1 MQFSCIFF
9 DIPQK
14 SSTFADKLVRTCK
27 RAMCAM
33 CAQITK
39 STGDMTTSFGYVR
52 VAAAVPH
59 MRVADCQYNA
69 SEIKKQITEAV
80 QEGVQVVC
88 FPELS
93 ITGYTCAD
101 LFFTQQLQ
109 KDALSALEDV
119 CTFTRDLPIIVLVGA
134 PLKVDN
140 NLYNCAFVITDGEVV
155 GVVPK
160 INLPNTGEFYEKRW
174 FSSGRDVLENNV
186 NSIRPRI
193 PTIELWGNDVPFGID
208 LLFTTKDY
216 SFGIELCEDLWSPL
230 PASTQLAIQ
239 GAEIIFNLSSSN
251 CVTGKHAFRQR
262 MITQQSARVHC
273 GYVYTS
279 SGIGESTTD
288 IVFSGSTYIA
298 ENGEMLEIG
307 ERFQMESS
315 MIISEIDVER
325 LRIDRQ
331 RNTNFTH
338 DKHGQFRHVQV
349 APLDEAIGNEAIR
362 REARDNGPLHRHF
375 TQTPFLPK
383 KKESDE
389 YCEDV
394 LNLQVHGLLRRWQ
407 HTHTE
412 SLVIGISGGLDSTLA
427 LIVSVLAADRLGYNR
442 SQVIGVTMPGFGT
455 SDRTYSNAIAM
466 MEELGISIHEIPI
479 RDMATQHLNDIG
491 HDLDNHDITYE
502 NAQARIR
509 TLVLMDLAN
518 KYNGLVVGTGDMS
531 ELALGWATYCGDQMS
546 MYGVNAGVPKTLV
559 RYLVRYAAENI
570 FGERLREILM
580 DVIDT
585 PVSPELLPTDDEG
598 NIAQITEDKVGPYEL
613 HDFFLYYFLRYGF
626 TREKIAFMASMAFDG
641 VYSEEAIEHWLSLFM
656 RRFFTQQ
663 FKRSCLPDGP
673 KVVGVSLSPRGDW
686 RMPSDV
692 AIN

>member
-1 MQFSCIFF
+1 
-9 DIPQK
+9 
-14 SSTFADKLVRTCK
+14 
-27 RAMCAM
+27 
-33 CAQITK
+33 
-39 STGDMTTSFGYVR
+39 MTTSCGYVR

-140 NLYNCAFVITDGEVV
+140 NLYNCAFVMTDGEVI
-155 GVVPK
+155 GIVPK

-349 APLDEAIGNEAIR
+349 APLELGLEDGATRLQDA
-362 REARDNGPLHRHF
+362 ALLDNGRPMGYGEGPLHRHF

-383 KKESDE
+383 KKDSDE

-455 SDRTYSNAIAM
+455 SDRTYSNALAM
-466 MEELGISIHEIPI
+466 MEELGVSIHEIPI
-479 RDMATQHLNDIG
+479 RDMATQHLNDIN
-491 HDLDNHDITYE
+491 HDLNNHDITYE

-641 VYSEEAIEHWLSLFM
+641 VYSEEAIEHWLNVFM
-656 RRFFTQQ
+656 HRFFTQQ

>member
-1 MQFSCIFF
+1 
-9 DIPQK
+9 
-14 SSTFADKLVRTCK
+14 
-27 RAMCAM
+27 
-33 CAQITK
+33 
-39 STGDMTTSFGYVR
+39 MTTSFGYVR
-52 VAAAVPH
+52 VAAAVPQ

-69 SEIKKQITEAV
+69 SEIKKQITEAIH
-80 QEGVQVVC
+80 EGVQVVC

-109 KDALSALEDV
+109 KDALAALEDV
-119 CTFTRDLPIIVLVGA
+119 CAFTRDLPIIVLVGA

-140 NLYNCAFVITDGEVV
+140 NLYNCAFVMTDGDVI
-155 GVVPK
+155 GIVPK

-193 PTIELWGNDVPFGID
+193 PTIELWGNDIPFGID

-216 SFGIELCEDLWSPL
+216 CFGIELCEDLWSPL

-298 ENGEMLEIG
+298 ENGDMLEIG
-307 ERFQMESS
+307 DRFQLESN

-338 DKHGQFRHVQV
+338 DKHGHYRHIQV
-349 APLDEAIGNEAIR
+349 APLERSLADGSAYSLEFRDE
-362 REARDNGPLHRHF
+362 GPLHRHF
-375 TQTPFLPK
+375 TKTPFLPK

-407 HTHTE
+407 HTHAE

-427 LIVSVLAADRLGYNR
+427 LIVSVLAADRLGYSR

-455 SDRTYSNAIAM
+455 SDRTYNNAIQM
-466 MEELGISIHEIPI
+466 MEELGVSMHEIPI
-479 RDMATQHLNDIG
+479 REMATQHLQDIG
-491 HDLDNHDITYE
+491 HDINTHDITYE

-531 ELALGWATYCGDQMS
+531 ELALGWATYCGDHMS
-546 MYGVNAGVPKTLV
+546 MYGVNAGIPKTLV
-559 RYLVRYAAENI
+559 RYIVRYAAENI
-570 FGERLREILM
+570 FAERLREILF
-580 DVIDT
+580 DIIDT
-585 PVSPELLPTDDEG
+585 PVSPELLPTDEEG

-613 HDFFLYYFLRYGF
+613 HDFFMYYFLRYGF

-641 VYSEEAIEHWLSLFM
+641 VYTNEVINYWLGIFM

-686 RMPSDV
+686 RMPSDASV
-692 AIN
+692 KV

>member
-1 MQFSCIFF
+1 MN
-9 DIPQK
+9 
-14 SSTFADKLVRTCK
+14 
-27 RAMCAM
+27 
-33 CAQITK
+33 TK
-39 STGDMTTSFGYVR
+39 FGYVR

-59 MRVADCQYNA
+59 MRVADCKYNA
-69 SEIKKQITEAV
+69 SEIKKQISEAV
-80 QEGVQVVC
+80 EEGVEVVC

-93 ITGYTCAD
+93 VTGYTCAD

-109 KDALSALEDV
+109 RDALSALEEV
-119 CTFTRDLPIIVLVGA
+119 CAYTRDLPIIVLVGA

-140 NLYNCAFVITDGEVV
+140 NLYNCAFVMTDGDVV

-160 INLPNTGEFYEKRW
+160 VNLPNTGEFYEKRW
-174 FSSGRDVLENNV
+174 FSSGRDVLERNV

-193 PTIELWGNDVPFGID
+193 PTIELWGTDVPFGID

-216 SFGIELCEDLWSPL
+216 SFGIEICEDLWSPL

-251 CVTGKHAFRQR
+251 CVTGKHEFRQR

-298 ENGEMLEIG
+298 ENGDMLEIG

-315 MIISEIDVER
+315 MVISEIDVER

-338 DKHGQFRHVQV
+338 DKHGHYRHIQV
-349 APLDEAIGNEAIR
+349 APLEPDNGNR
-362 REARDNGPLHRHF
+362 VSDNGGPLHRHF

-383 KKESDE
+383 RKDSVE

-407 HTHTE
+407 HTHAE

-455 SDRTYSNAIAM
+455 SGRTYNNALAM
-466 MEELGISIHEIPI
+466 MEELGVSIHEVPI
-479 RDMATQHLNDIG
+479 RDMAIQHLNDIG
-491 HDLDNHDITYE
+491 HDLDTHDITYE

-531 ELALGWATYCGDQMS
+531 ELALGWATYCGDHMS

-559 RYLVRYAAENI
+559 RYMVRYAAENI

-585 PVSPELLPTDDEG
+585 PVSPELLPTDEDG

-613 HDFFLYYFLRYGF
+613 HDFFMYYYLRYGF
-626 TREKIAFMASMAFDG
+626 TREKIAYMAGMAFDG
-641 VYSEEAIEHWLSLFM
+641 VYSEAVIEHWLSVFM

-663 FKRSCLPDGP
+663 FKRSCLPDGQ
-673 KVVGVSLSPRGDW
+673 KWWASVCRHAGICACLV
-686 RMPSDV
+686 M
-692 AIN
+692 

>member
-1 MQFSCIFF
+1 MASN
-9 DIPQK
+9 
-14 SSTFADKLVRTCK
+14 
-27 RAMCAM
+27 
-33 CAQITK
+33 
-39 STGDMTTSFGYVR
+39 FGYVR

-59 MRVADCQYNA
+59 MRVADCVYNA
-69 SEIKKQITEAV
+69 GEIKKQISDAV
-80 QEGVQVVC
+80 AEGVEVVC

-109 KDALSALEDV
+109 RDALLALEDV
-119 CTFTRDLPIIVLVGA
+119 CAFTRNLPIIVLVGA

-140 NLYNCAFVITDGEVV
+140 NLYNCAFVMTDGEVV

-160 INLPNTGEFYEKRW
+160 VNLPNTGEFYEKRW
-174 FSSGRDVLENNV
+174 FSSGRDVLEKNV
-186 NSIRPRI
+186 NSIHPRI
-193 PTIELWGNDVPFGID
+193 PLIELWGNDVPFGID

-216 SFGIELCEDLWSPL
+216 SFGIEICEDLWSPL
-230 PASTQLAIQ
+230 PVSTQLAIQ
-239 GAEIIFNLSSSN
+239 GAEIIFNPSSSN

-298 ENGEMLEIG
+298 ENGEMLEMG
-307 ERFQMESS
+307 DRFQMESS

-338 DKHGQFRHVQV
+338 DKHGHYRHIQV
-349 APLDEAIGNEAIR
+349 APLEQALSPDSLI
-362 REARDNGPLHRHF
+362 DSSPKSTGPLHRHF
-375 TQTPFLPK
+375 TKTPFLPK
-383 KKESDE
+383 RRESDA

-394 LNLQVHGLLRRWQ
+394 FNLQTHGLLRRWQ
-407 HTHTE
+407 HTHAE

-427 LIVSVLAADRLGYNR
+427 LLVCVMAADRLGYNR

-455 SDRTYSNAIAM
+455 SDRTYNNAIAL
-466 MEELGISIHEIPI
+466 MEQLGVSIHEIPI
-479 RDMATQHLNDIG
+479 RNMATQHLNDID
-491 HDLDNHDITYE
+491 HDINNHDITYE

-546 MYGVNAGVPKTLV
+546 MYGVNAGIPKTLV
-559 RYLVRYAAENI
+559 RYLVQYAAENI
-570 FGERLREILM
+570 FGEETRKTLLDI
-580 DVIDT
+580 VNT
-585 PVSPELLPTDDEG
+585 PVSPELLPTDEDG

-613 HDFFLYYFLRYGF
+613 HDFFMYYFLRYGF
-626 TREKIAFMASMAFDG
+626 TREKIAFMAGIAFDG
-641 VYSEEAIEHWLSLFM
+641 VYEQAVIDHWLGIFF

-663 FKRSCLPDGP
+663 FKRSCMPDGP

-692 AIN
+692 AMTK

>member
-1 MQFSCIFF
+1 MAS
-9 DIPQK
+9 K
-14 SSTFADKLVRTCK
+14 
-27 RAMCAM
+27 
-33 CAQITK
+33 
-39 STGDMTTSFGYVR
+39 FGYVR

-59 MRVADCQYNA
+59 MRVADCVYNA

-80 QEGVQVVC
+80 AEGIEVVC

-109 KDALSALEDV
+109 RDALAALEDV
-119 CTFTRDLPIIVLVGA
+119 CAYTRNLPIIVLVGA

-140 NLYNCAFVITDGEVV
+140 NLYNCAFVMTDGEVV

-160 INLPNTGEFYEKRW
+160 VNLPNTGEFYEKRW
-174 FSSGRDVLENNV
+174 FSSGRDVLEQNV
-186 NSIRPRI
+186 NSVRPRI
-193 PTIELWGNDVPFGID
+193 PLIELWGTDVPFGID

-216 SFGIELCEDLWSPL
+216 SFGIEICEDLWSPL
-230 PASTQLAIQ
+230 PVSTQLAIQ

-307 ERFQMESS
+307 ERFQMDSS
-315 MIISEIDVER
+315 MVISEIDVER

-338 DKHGQFRHVQV
+338 DKHGHYRHIHV
-349 APLDEAIGNEAIR
+349 APLERSLEDDSTYRLEF
-362 REARDNGPLHRHF
+362 RDGGPMHRHF

-383 KKESDE
+383 KRESDA

-407 HTHTE
+407 HTKAE

-427 LIVSVLAADRLGYNR
+427 LIVSVLVADRLGYSR

-455 SDRTYSNAIAM
+455 SGRTYNNALAM
-466 MEELGISIHEIPI
+466 MEELGVSIHEVPI
-479 RDMATQHLNDIG
+479 REMATQHLNDIG
-491 HDLDNHDITYE
+491 HDLETHDITYE

-531 ELALGWATYCGDQMS
+531 ELALGWATYCGDHMS

-559 RYLVRYAAENI
+559 KYMVRYAAENI
-570 FGERLREILM
+570 FGERLREILL

-585 PVSPELLPTDDEG
+585 PVSPELLPTDEEG

-613 HDFFLYYFLRYGF
+613 HDFFMYYYLRYGF
-626 TREKIAFMASMAFDG
+626 TREKIAYMAGMAFDG
-641 VYSEEAIEHWLSLFM
+641 VYSDEVIEHWLNVFM

-673 KVVGVSLSPRGDW
+673 KVVGVSLSPRGDL

>member
-1 MQFSCIFF
+1 MASN
-9 DIPQK
+9 
-14 SSTFADKLVRTCK
+14 
-27 RAMCAM
+27 
-33 CAQITK
+33 
-39 STGDMTTSFGYVR
+39 FGYVR

-59 MRVADCQYNA
+59 MRVADCVYNA
-69 SEIKKQITEAV
+69 GEIKKQISDAV
-80 QEGVQVVC
+80 AEGVEVVC

-109 KDALSALEDV
+109 RDALLALEDV
-119 CTFTRDLPIIVLVGA
+119 CAFTRNLPIIVLVGA

-140 NLYNCAFVITDGEVV
+140 NLYNCAFVMTDGEVV

-160 INLPNTGEFYEKRW
+160 VNLPNTGEFYEKRW
-174 FSSGRDVLENNV
+174 FSSGRDVLEQNV

-193 PTIELWGNDVPFGID
+193 PLIELWGTDVPFGID

-216 SFGIELCEDLWSPL
+216 SFGIEICEDLWSPL
-230 PASTQLAIQ
+230 PVSTQLAIQ

-298 ENGEMLEIG
+298 ENGEMLEMG
-307 ERFQMESS
+307 DRFQMESS

-338 DKHGQFRHVQV
+338 DKHGHYRHIQV
-349 APLDEAIGNEAIR
+349 APLEQALSPDSLI
-362 REARDNGPLHRHF
+362 DSSPKSTGPLHRHF
-375 TQTPFLPK
+375 TKTPFLPK
-383 KKESDE
+383 RRESDA

-394 LNLQVHGLLRRWQ
+394 FNLQTHGLLRRWQ
-407 HTHTE
+407 HTHAE

-427 LIVSVLAADRLGYNR
+427 LLVCVMAADRLGYNR

-455 SDRTYSNAIAM
+455 SDRTYNNAIEL
-466 MEELGISIHEIPI
+466 MEQLGVSIHEIPI
-479 RDMATQHLNDIG
+479 RDMATQHLNDID
-491 HDLDNHDITYE
+491 HDINNHDITYE

-546 MYGVNAGVPKTLV
+546 MYGVNAGIPKTLV
-559 RYLVRYAAENI
+559 RYLVQYAAENI
-570 FGERLREILM
+570 FGEETRKTLLDI
-580 DVIDT
+580 VDT
-585 PVSPELLPTDDEG
+585 PVSPELLPTDEDG

-613 HDFFLYYFLRYGF
+613 HDFFMYYFLRYGF
-626 TREKIAFMASMAFDG
+626 TREKIAFMAGIAFDG
-641 VYSEEAIEHWLSLFM
+641 VYEQAVIDHWLGIFF

-663 FKRSCLPDGP
+663 FKRSCMPDGP

>member
-1 MQFSCIFF
+1 MRFF
-9 DIPQK
+9 LYLCTLKWNIRQQ
-14 SSTFADKLVRTCK
+14 A
-27 RAMCAM
+27 
-33 CAQITK
+33 I
-39 STGDMTTSFGYVR
+39 MTTNFGYVR

-140 NLYNCAFVITDGEVV
+140 NLYNCAFVMTDGEVV

-349 APLDEAIGNEAIR
+349 APLERSLEDGSAYSLEFRGE
-362 REARDNGPLHRHF
+362 GPMHRHF

-383 KKESDE
+383 KKDSDE

-407 HTHTE
+407 HTHAE

-466 MEELGISIHEIPI
+466 MEELGVSIHEIPI

-491 HDLDNHDITYE
+491 HDLNNHDITYE

-570 FGERLREILM
+570 FGERLREILI

-641 VYSEEAIEHWLSLFM
+641 VYSEEVIEHWLSVFM
-656 RRFFTQQ
+656 HRFFTQQ

-673 KVVGVSLSPRGDW
+673 KVVGVSLSPRGDL

>member
-1 MQFSCIFF
+1 M
-9 DIPQK
+9 K
-14 SSTFADKLVRTCK
+14 TN
-27 RAMCAM
+27 
-33 CAQITK
+33 
-39 STGDMTTSFGYVR
+39 FGFVR
-52 VAAAVPH
+52 VAAAVPQ
-59 MRVADCQYNA
+59 MRVADCEYNA
-69 SEIKKQITEAV
+69 NEIKKQIAEAIE
-80 QEGVQVVC
+80 EGVQVIC

-109 KDALSALEDV
+109 QSTITALQQV
-119 CTFTRDLPIIVLVGA
+119 CAYTRDLPIIVLVGA

-140 NLYNCAFVITDGEVV
+140 NLYNCAFVITDGEVI

-174 FSSGRDVLENNV
+174 FSSGRDVLEHNV

-251 CVTGKHAFRQR
+251 SVTGKHTFRQR
-262 MITQQSARVHC
+262 MIVQQSARVHC

-298 ENGEMLEIG
+298 ENGDMLDMG
-307 ERFQMESS
+307 DRFQMESN

-338 DKHGQFRHVQV
+338 DKHGHYRHINV
-349 APLDEAIGNEAIR
+349 APIESSNYPTE
-362 REARDNGPLHRHF
+362 PLHRHF
-375 TQTPFLPK
+375 PTTPFLPK
-383 KKESDE
+383 RSNSLE

-407 HTHTE
+407 HTHAQ

-427 LIVSVLAADRLGYNR
+427 LLVCALTADRLGYSR

-455 SDRTYSNAIAM
+455 SDRTYHNAIAL
-466 MEELGISIHEIPI
+466 MEQLGVSIHEIPI
-479 RDMATQHLNDIG
+479 QEMATLHLQDIG
-491 HDLDNHDITYE
+491 HDINLHDITYE

-509 TLVLMDLAN
+509 TLVLMNMAN
-518 KYNGLVVGTGDMS
+518 KYNGIVVGTGDMS

-546 MYGVNAGVPKTLV
+546 MYGVNAGIPKTLV
-559 RYLVRYAAENI
+559 RYMVQYAAENL
-570 FGERLREILM
+570 FSEPTRHILL
-580 DVIDT
+580 DIVDT
-585 PVSPELLPTDDEG
+585 PVSPELLPTDEDG

-613 HDFFLYYFLRYGF
+613 HDFFIYYFLRYGF
-626 TREKIAFMASMAFDG
+626 TREKIAYMAALAFEGQYTQDT
-641 VYSEEAIEHWLSLFM
+641 IHHWLGVFM
-656 RRFFTQQ
+656 HRFFTQQ

-673 KVVGVSLSPRGDW
+673 KIVPVSLSPRGDW

-692 AIN
+692 NNIM

>member
-1 MQFSCIFF
+1 
-9 DIPQK
+9 
-14 SSTFADKLVRTCK
+14 
-27 RAMCAM
+27 
-33 CAQITK
+33 
-39 STGDMTTSFGYVR
+39 MTTSFGYVR

-140 NLYNCAFVITDGEVV
+140 NLYNCAFVMTDGEVV

-349 APLDEAIGNEAIR
+349 APLELGLEDGATRLQDA
-362 REARDNGPLHRHF
+362 ALLDNGRPMGYGEGPLHRHF

-383 KKESDE
+383 KKDSDE

-407 HTHTE
+407 HTHAE

-466 MEELGISIHEIPI
+466 MEELGVSIHEIPI

-491 HDLDNHDITYE
+491 HDLNNHDITYE

-641 VYSEEAIEHWLSLFM
+641 VYSEEVIEHWLSVFM

-686 RMPSDV
+686 RMPSD
-692 AIN
+692 ATLS

>member
-1 MQFSCIFF
+1 
-9 DIPQK
+9 
-14 SSTFADKLVRTCK
+14 
-27 RAMCAM
+27 
-33 CAQITK
+33 
-39 STGDMTTSFGYVR
+39 MTTNFGYVR

-69 SEIKKQITEAV
+69 AEIKKQITEAA
-80 QEGVQVVC
+80 QEGVEVVC

-109 KDALSALEDV
+109 KDALSALEEV
-119 CTFTRDLPIIVLVGA
+119 CAFTRNLPIIVLVGA

-140 NLYNCAFVITDGEVV
+140 NLYNCAFVMTDGDVV

-160 INLPNTGEFYEKRW
+160 VNLPNTGEFYEKRW
-174 FSSGRDVLENNV
+174 FSSGRDVLEHNI

-208 LLFTTKDY
+208 LLFTTRNY
-216 SFGIELCEDLWSPL
+216 SFGIEICEDLWSPL

-251 CVTGKHAFRQR
+251 CVTGKHTFRQR

-307 ERFQMESS
+307 ERFQMNSS

-338 DKHGQFRHVQV
+338 DKHGHYRHIHV
-349 APLDEAIGNEAIR
+349 APLERSIEDGSAYSL
-362 REARDNGPLHRHF
+362 EARGEGPMHRHF
-375 TQTPFLPK
+375 TKTPFLPK
-383 KKESDE
+383 KKESDD

-407 HTHTE
+407 HTHAE

-455 SDRTYSNAIAM
+455 SDRTYQNALAM
-466 MEELGISIHEIPI
+466 MEELGVSIHEVPI
-479 RDMATQHLNDIG
+479 RDMATQHLHDIG
-491 HDLDNHDITYE
+491 HDLHNHDVTYE

-509 TLVLMDLAN
+509 TLVLMNLAN

-531 ELALGWATYCGDQMS
+531 ELALGWATYCGDHMS

-559 RYLVRYAAENI
+559 RYMVRYAAENI

-580 DVIDT
+580 DVIAT
-585 PVSPELLPTDDEG
+585 PVSPELLPTDEDG

-613 HDFFLYYFLRYGF
+613 HDFFMYYYLRYGF
-626 TREKIAFMASMAFDG
+626 TREKIAYMATLAFDG
-641 VYSEEAIEHWLSLFM
+641 VYTEEVIQHWLSVFM

-673 KVVGVSLSPRGDW
+673 KVVGVSLSPRGDL

>member
-1 MQFSCIFF
+1 M
-9 DIPQK
+9 
-14 SSTFADKLVRTCK
+14 
-27 RAMCAM
+27 
-33 CAQITK
+33 
-39 STGDMTTSFGYVR
+39 TSFGYVR

-140 NLYNCAFVITDGEVV
+140 NLYNCAFVMTDGEVV

-349 APLDEAIGNEAIR
+349 APLELGLEDGATRLQDA
-362 REARDNGPLHRHF
+362 ALLDNGRPMGYGEGPLHRHF

-383 KKESDE
+383 KKDSDE

-407 HTHTE
+407 HTHAE

-491 HDLDNHDITYE
+491 HDLNNHDITYE

-570 FGERLREILM
+570 FGERLRDILM

-641 VYSEEAIEHWLSLFM
+641 VYSEEVIEHWLSVFM

-692 AIN
+692 AVN

>member
-1 MQFSCIFF
+1 MN
-9 DIPQK
+9 
-14 SSTFADKLVRTCK
+14 TN
-27 RAMCAM
+27 
-33 CAQITK
+33 
-39 STGDMTTSFGYVR
+39 FGYVR

-59 MRVADCQYNA
+59 MKVADCAYNA
-69 SEIKKQITEAV
+69 SEIKKQISEAV
-80 QEGVQVVC
+80 QEGVQVIC

-109 KDALSALEDV
+109 QNALRALEQV
-119 CTFTRDLPIIVLVGA
+119 CAYTRDLPIIVLVGA

-140 NLYNCAFVITDGEVV
+140 NLYNCAFVMTDGEVM

-160 INLPNTGEFYEKRW
+160 VNLPNTGEFYEKRW
-174 FSSGRDVLENNV
+174 FSSGRDVLEHNI

-208 LLFTTKDY
+208 LLFATKDY
-216 SFGIELCEDLWSPL
+216 SFGIEICEDLWSPL

-251 CVTGKHAFRQR
+251 CVTGKHTFRQR
-262 MITQQSARVHC
+262 MIMQQSARVHC

-298 ENGEMLEIG
+298 ENGDMLDMG
-307 ERFQMESS
+307 DRFQMESS

-338 DKHGQFRHVQV
+338 DKHGHYRHIQV
-349 APLDEAIGNEAIR
+349 APLEPSLGDEAIGDEAIGT
-362 REARDNGPLHRHF
+362 EPTHRHF
-375 TQTPFLPK
+375 PKTPFLPK
-383 KKESDE
+383 RNNSIE

-394 LNLQVHGLLRRWQ
+394 LNLQLHGLLRRWQ
-407 HTHTE
+407 HTHAE

-427 LIVSVLAADRLGYNR
+427 LLVCVLTADRLGYSR
-442 SQVIGVTMPGFGT
+442 SQIIGVTMPGFGT
-455 SDRTYSNAIAM
+455 SDRTYNNAIAL
-466 MEELGISIHEIPI
+466 MEQLGISIHEIPI
-479 RDMATQHLNDIG
+479 RDMALQHLQDID
-491 HDLDNHDITYE
+491 HDIHIHDITYE

-509 TLVLMDLAN
+509 TLVLMDMAN

-546 MYGVNAGVPKTLV
+546 MYGLNAGIPKTLV
-559 RYLVRYAAENI
+559 RYMVQYAAENI
-570 FGERLREILM
+570 FSEHTREILL
-580 DVIDT
+580 DIIDT
-585 PVSPELLPTDDEG
+585 PVSPELLPTDEDG
-598 NIAQITEDKVGPYEL
+598 NIAQKTEDKVGPYEL
-613 HDFFLYYFLRYGF
+613 HDFYMYYFLRYGF
-626 TREKIAFMASMAFDG
+626 TREKIAYMAGIAFDG
-641 VYSEEAIEHWLSLFM
+641 QYTQEEVNHWLDIFM
-656 RRFFTQQ
+656 HRFFTQQ
-663 FKRSCLPDGP
+663 FKRNCLPDGP

-686 RMPSDV
+686 RMPSD
-692 AIN
+692 ASIS

>member
-1 MQFSCIFF
+1 M
-9 DIPQK
+9 
-14 SSTFADKLVRTCK
+14 STK
-27 RAMCAM
+27 
-33 CAQITK
+33 
-39 STGDMTTSFGYVR
+39 FGYVR

-59 MRVADCQYNA
+59 MRVADCKYNA
-69 SEIKKQITEAV
+69 SEIKKQISEAV
-80 QEGVQVVC
+80 EEGVEVVC

-93 ITGYTCAD
+93 VTGYTCAD

-109 KDALSALEDV
+109 RDALSALEEV
-119 CTFTRDLPIIVLVGA
+119 CAYTRDLPIIVLVGA

-140 NLYNCAFVITDGEVV
+140 NLYNCAFVMTDGDVV

-160 INLPNTGEFYEKRW
+160 VNLPNTGEFYEKRW
-174 FSSGRDVLENNV
+174 FSSGRDVLERNV

-193 PTIELWGNDVPFGID
+193 PTIELWGTDVPFGID

-216 SFGIELCEDLWSPL
+216 SFGIEICEDLWSPL

-251 CVTGKHAFRQR
+251 CVTGKHEFRQR

-298 ENGEMLEIG
+298 ENGDMLEIG

-315 MIISEIDVER
+315 MVISEIDVER

-338 DKHGQFRHVQV
+338 DKHGHYRHIQV
-349 APLDEAIGNEAIR
+349 APLEPDNGNR
-362 REARDNGPLHRHF
+362 VSDNGGPLHRHF
-375 TQTPFLPK
+375 TKTPFLPK
-383 KKESDE
+383 RKDSVE

-407 HTHTE
+407 HTHAE

-455 SDRTYSNAIAM
+455 SGRTYNNALAM
-466 MEELGISIHEIPI
+466 MEELGVSIHEVPI
-479 RDMATQHLNDIG
+479 RDMAIQHLNDIG
-491 HDLDNHDITYE
+491 HDLDTHDITYE

-531 ELALGWATYCGDQMS
+531 ELALGWATYCGDHMS

-559 RYLVRYAAENI
+559 RYMVRYAAENI

-585 PVSPELLPTDDEG
+585 PVSPELLPTDEDG

-613 HDFFLYYFLRYGF
+613 HDFFMYYYLRYGF
-626 TREKIAFMASMAFDG
+626 TREKIAYMAGMAFDG
-641 VYSEEAIEHWLSLFM
+641 VYSEAVIEHWLSVFM

-673 KVVGVSLSPRGDW
+673 KVVGVSLSPRGDL

-692 AIN
+692 NCLF

>member
-1 MQFSCIFF
+1 
-9 DIPQK
+9 
-14 SSTFADKLVRTCK
+14 
-27 RAMCAM
+27 
-33 CAQITK
+33 
-39 STGDMTTSFGYVR
+39 MTTNLGYVR
-52 VAAAVPH
+52 VAAAVPQ
-59 MRVADCQYNA
+59 MRVADCKYNTN
-69 SEIKKQITEAV
+69 EIKQQIKEAL
-80 QEGVQVVC
+80 QEGVEVVC

-93 ITGYTCAD
+93 LTGYTCAD

-109 KDALSALEDV
+109 QDALIGLKDICAY
-119 CTFTRDLPIIVLVGA
+119 TRNLPIIVLVGS

-155 GVVPK
+155 GIVPK

-174 FSSGRDVLENNV
+174 FSSGRDVLEHNV

-208 LLFTTKDY
+208 LLFATKDY
-216 SFGIELCEDLWSPL
+216 SFGIEICEDLWSPL

-251 CVTGKHAFRQR
+251 CVTGKHEFRQR

-298 ENGEMLEIG
+298 ENGDMLEIG
-307 ERFQMESS
+307 DRFQMESS
-315 MIISEIDVER
+315 MIITEIDVER

-338 DKHGQFRHVQV
+338 DKHGHYRHIQV
-349 APLDEAIGNEAIR
+349 APLEQAISSSPDTLIASSPN
-362 REARDNGPLHRHF
+362 NGPLHRHF
-375 TQTPFLPK
+375 PKTPFLPK
-383 KKESDE
+383 HTNSVE

-407 HTHTE
+407 HTHAE

-427 LIVSVLAADRLGYNR
+427 LLVCALTADRLGYSR

-455 SDRTYSNAIAM
+455 SDRTYHNAIELM
-466 MEELGISIHEIPI
+466 GQLGISIHEIPI
-479 RDMATQHLNDIG
+479 RDMATQHLHDIN
-491 HDLDNHDITYE
+491 HDINQHDITYE

-509 TLVLMDLAN
+509 TLILMDMAN
-518 KYNGLVVGTGDMS
+518 KYNGIVVGTGDMS

-559 RYLVRYAAENI
+559 RYLVKYAAENI
-570 FGERLREILM
+570 FGDRTREILL
-580 DVIDT
+580 DVVDT
-585 PVSPELLPTDDEG
+585 PVSPELLPTDENG
-598 NIAQITEDKVGPYEL
+598 NIAQKTEDKVGPYEL

-626 TREKIAFMASMAFDG
+626 TREKIAYMASIAFEG
-641 VYSEEAIEHWLSLFM
+641 VYSEKVIAHWLDVFM

-663 FKRSCLPDGP
+663 FKRSCMPDGP

>member
-1 MQFSCIFF
+1 
-9 DIPQK
+9 
-14 SSTFADKLVRTCK
+14 
-27 RAMCAM
+27 
-33 CAQITK
+33 
-39 STGDMTTSFGYVR
+39 MTTNFGYVR

-69 SEIKKQITEAV
+69 AEIKKQITEAV
-80 QEGVQVVC
+80 QEGVEVVC

-109 KDALSALEDV
+109 KDALSALEEV
-119 CTFTRDLPIIVLVGA
+119 CAFTRNLPIIVLIGA

-140 NLYNCAFVITDGEVV
+140 NLYNCAFVMTDGDVV

-160 INLPNTGEFYEKRW
+160 VNLPNTGEFYEKRW
-174 FSSGRDVLENNV
+174 FSSGRDVLEHNI

-208 LLFTTKDY
+208 LLFTTRNY
-216 SFGIELCEDLWSPL
+216 SFGIEICEDLWSPL

-251 CVTGKHAFRQR
+251 CVTGKHTFRQR

-307 ERFQMESS
+307 ERFQMNSS

-338 DKHGQFRHVQV
+338 DKHGHYRHIHV
-349 APLDEAIGNEAIR
+349 APLERSIEDGSAYSL
-362 REARDNGPLHRHF
+362 EARGEGPMHRHF
-375 TQTPFLPK
+375 TKTPFLPK
-383 KKESDE
+383 KKESDD

-407 HTHTE
+407 HTHAE

-455 SDRTYSNAIAM
+455 SDRTYQNALAM
-466 MEELGISIHEIPI
+466 MEELGVSIHEVPI
-479 RDMATQHLNDIG
+479 RDMATQHLHDIG
-491 HDLDNHDITYE
+491 HDLQNHDITYE

-509 TLVLMDLAN
+509 TLVLMNLAN

-531 ELALGWATYCGDQMS
+531 ELALGWATYCGDHMS

-559 RYLVRYAAENI
+559 RYMVRYAAENI

-580 DVIDT
+580 DVIAT
-585 PVSPELLPTDDEG
+585 PVSPELLPTDEEG

-613 HDFFLYYFLRYGF
+613 HDFFMYYYLRYGF
-626 TREKIAFMASMAFDG
+626 TREKIAYMATLAFDG
-641 VYSEEAIEHWLSLFM
+641 VYTEEVIQHWLSVFM

-673 KVVGVSLSPRGDW
+673 KVVGVSLSPRGDL

>member
-1 MQFSCIFF
+1 M
-9 DIPQK
+9 
-14 SSTFADKLVRTCK
+14 STK
-27 RAMCAM
+27 
-33 CAQITK
+33 
-39 STGDMTTSFGYVR
+39 FGYVR

-59 MRVADCQYNA
+59 MRVADCKYNA
-69 SEIKKQITEAV
+69 SEIKKQISEAV
-80 QEGVQVVC
+80 EEGVEVVC

-93 ITGYTCAD
+93 VTGYTCAD

-109 KDALSALEDV
+109 RDALSALEEV
-119 CTFTRDLPIIVLVGA
+119 CAYTRDLPIIVLVGA

-140 NLYNCAFVITDGEVV
+140 NLYNCAFVMTDGDVV

-160 INLPNTGEFYEKRW
+160 VNLPNTGEFYEKRW
-174 FSSGRDVLENNV
+174 FSSGRDVLERNV

-193 PTIELWGNDVPFGID
+193 PTIELWGTDVPFGID

-216 SFGIELCEDLWSPL
+216 SFGIEICEDLWSPL

-251 CVTGKHAFRQR
+251 CVTGKHEFRQR

-298 ENGEMLEIG
+298 ENGDMLEIG

-315 MIISEIDVER
+315 MVISEIDVER

-338 DKHGQFRHVQV
+338 DKHGHYRHIQV
-349 APLDEAIGNEAIR
+349 APLEPDNGNR
-362 REARDNGPLHRHF
+362 VSDNGGPLHRHF

-383 KKESDE
+383 RKDSVE

-407 HTHTE
+407 HTHAE

-455 SDRTYSNAIAM
+455 SGRTYNNALAM
-466 MEELGISIHEIPI
+466 MEELGVSIHEVPI
-479 RDMATQHLNDIG
+479 RDMAIQHLNDIG
-491 HDLDNHDITYE
+491 HNLDTHDITYE

-531 ELALGWATYCGDQMS
+531 ELALGWATYCGDHMS

-559 RYLVRYAAENI
+559 RYMVRYAAENI
-570 FGERLREILM
+570 FGEQLREILM

-585 PVSPELLPTDDEG
+585 PVSPELLPTDEDG

-613 HDFFLYYFLRYGF
+613 HDFFMYYYLRYGF
-626 TREKIAFMASMAFDG
+626 TREKIAYMAGMAFDG
-641 VYSEEAIEHWLSLFM
+641 VYSEAVIEHWLSVFM

-673 KVVGVSLSPRGDW
+673 KVVGVSLSPRGDL

-692 AIN
+692 NCLF

>member
-1 MQFSCIFF
+1 
-9 DIPQK
+9 
-14 SSTFADKLVRTCK
+14 
-27 RAMCAM
+27 
-33 CAQITK
+33 
-39 STGDMTTSFGYVR
+39 MTTSFGYVR

-140 NLYNCAFVITDGEVV
+140 NLYNCAFVMTDGEVI
-155 GVVPK
+155 GIVPK

-349 APLDEAIGNEAIR
+349 APLELGLEDGATRLQDA
-362 REARDNGPLHRHF
+362 ALLDNGRPMGYGEGPLHRHF

-383 KKESDE
+383 KKDSDE

-455 SDRTYSNAIAM
+455 SDRTYSNALAM

-479 RDMATQHLNDIG
+479 RDMATQHLNDIN
-491 HDLDNHDITYE
+491 HDLNNHDITYE

-641 VYSEEAIEHWLSLFM
+641 VYSEEVIEHWLSVFM

>member
-1 MQFSCIFF
+1 MAS
-9 DIPQK
+9 K
-14 SSTFADKLVRTCK
+14 
-27 RAMCAM
+27 
-33 CAQITK
+33 
-39 STGDMTTSFGYVR
+39 FGYVR

-59 MRVADCQYNA
+59 MRVADCVYNA

-80 QEGVQVVC
+80 AEGIEVVC

-109 KDALSALEDV
+109 RDALAALEDV
-119 CTFTRDLPIIVLVGA
+119 CAYTRNLPIIVLVGA

-140 NLYNCAFVITDGEVV
+140 NLYNCAFVMTDGEVV

-160 INLPNTGEFYEKRW
+160 VNLPNTGEFYEKRW
-174 FSSGRDVLENNV
+174 FSSGRDVLEQNV

-193 PTIELWGNDVPFGID
+193 PLIELWGTDVPFGID

-216 SFGIELCEDLWSPL
+216 SFGIEICEDLWSPL
-230 PASTQLAIQ
+230 PVSTQLAIQ

-307 ERFQMESS
+307 ERFQMDSS
-315 MIISEIDVER
+315 MVISEIDVER

-338 DKHGQFRHVQV
+338 DKHGHSRHIHV
-349 APLDEAIGNEAIR
+349 APLERSLEDGSAYRLEF
-362 REARDNGPLHRHF
+362 RDGGPMHRHF
-375 TQTPFLPK
+375 TKTPFLPK
-383 KKESDE
+383 KKESDA

-407 HTHTE
+407 HTKAE
-412 SLVIGISGGLDSTLA
+412 SLVIGISVGLDSTLA
-427 LIVSVLAADRLGYNR
+427 LIVSVLAADRLGYSR

-455 SDRTYSNAIAM
+455 SGRTYNNALAM
-466 MEELGISIHEIPI
+466 MEELGVSIHEVPI
-479 RDMATQHLNDIG
+479 REMATQHLNDIG
-491 HDLDNHDITYE
+491 HHLETHDITYE

-531 ELALGWATYCGDQMS
+531 ELALGWATYCGDHMS

-559 RYLVRYAAENI
+559 RYMVRYAAENI
-570 FGERLREILM
+570 FGERLREILL

-585 PVSPELLPTDDEG
+585 PVSPELLPTDEEG

-613 HDFFLYYFLRYGF
+613 HDFFMYYYLRYGF
-626 TREKIAFMASMAFDG
+626 TREKIAYMAGMAFDG
-641 VYSEEAIEHWLSLFM
+641 VYSDEVIEHWLNVFM

-673 KVVGVSLSPRGDW
+673 KVVGVSLSPRGDL

-692 AIN
+692 AFH

>member
-1 MQFSCIFF
+1 
-9 DIPQK
+9 
-14 SSTFADKLVRTCK
+14 
-27 RAMCAM
+27 
-33 CAQITK
+33 
-39 STGDMTTSFGYVR
+39 MTTNFGYVR

-140 NLYNCAFVITDGEVV
+140 NLYNCAFVMTDGEVI
-155 GVVPK
+155 GIVPK

-338 DKHGQFRHVQV
+338 DKHGQYRHIQV
-349 APLDEAIGNEAIR
+349 APLEPSLEDGAMHLQDA
-362 REARDNGPLHRHF
+362 ALLDNGRPMGYGEGPLHRHF

-383 KKESDE
+383 KKDSDE

-455 SDRTYSNAIAM
+455 SDRTYSNALAM
-466 MEELGISIHEIPI
+466 MEELGVSIHEIPI

-491 HDLDNHDITYE
+491 HDLNNHDITYE

-641 VYSEEAIEHWLSLFM
+641 VYSEEAIEHWLNVFM
-656 RRFFTQQ
+656 HRFFTQQ

>member
-1 MQFSCIFF
+1 MAS
-9 DIPQK
+9 K
-14 SSTFADKLVRTCK
+14 
-27 RAMCAM
+27 
-33 CAQITK
+33 
-39 STGDMTTSFGYVR
+39 FGYVR

-59 MRVADCQYNA
+59 MRVADCVYNA

-80 QEGVQVVC
+80 AEGIEVVC

-109 KDALSALEDV
+109 RDALSALEDV
-119 CTFTRDLPIIVLVGA
+119 CAYTRNLPIIVLVGA

-140 NLYNCAFVITDGEVV
+140 NLYNCAFVMTDGEVV

-160 INLPNTGEFYEKRW
+160 VNLPNTGEFYEKRW
-174 FSSGRDVLENNV
+174 FSSGRDVLEQNV

-193 PTIELWGNDVPFGID
+193 PLIELWGTDVPFGID

-216 SFGIELCEDLWSPL
+216 SFGIEICEDLWSPL
-230 PASTQLAIQ
+230 PVSTQLAIQ

-307 ERFQMESS
+307 ERFQMDSS
-315 MIISEIDVER
+315 MVISEIDVER

-338 DKHGQFRHVQV
+338 DKHGHYRHIHV
-349 APLDEAIGNEAIR
+349 APLERSLEDDSTYRLEF
-362 REARDNGPLHRHF
+362 RDGGPMHRHF

-383 KKESDE
+383 KRESDA

-407 HTHTE
+407 HTKAE

-427 LIVSVLAADRLGYNR
+427 LIVSVLAADRLGYSR

-455 SDRTYSNAIAM
+455 SDRTYSNALAM
-466 MEELGISIHEIPI
+466 MEELGISIHEVPI
-479 RDMATQHLNDIG
+479 REMATQHLNDIG
-491 HDLDNHDITYE
+491 HDLETHDITYE

-531 ELALGWATYCGDQMS
+531 ELALGWATYCGDHMS

-559 RYLVRYAAENI
+559 RYMVRYAAENI

-585 PVSPELLPTDDEG
+585 PVSPELLPTDEEG

-613 HDFFLYYFLRYGF
+613 HDFFMYYYLRYGF
-626 TREKIAFMASMAFDG
+626 TREKIAYMAGMAFDG
-641 VYSEEAIEHWLSLFM
+641 VYSDEVIEHWLNVFM

-673 KVVGVSLSPRGDW
+673 KVVGVSLSPRGDL

>member
-1 MQFSCIFF
+1 
-9 DIPQK
+9 
-14 SSTFADKLVRTCK
+14 
-27 RAMCAM
+27 
-33 CAQITK
+33 
-39 STGDMTTSFGYVR
+39 MTTSFGYVR

-140 NLYNCAFVITDGEVV
+140 NLYNCAFVMTDGEVI
-155 GVVPK
+155 GIVPK

-298 ENGEMLEIG
+298 ENGDMLEIG

-338 DKHGQFRHVQV
+338 DKHGQYRHIQV
-349 APLDEAIGNEAIR
+349 APLEPSLEDGATRLQDAALLDSGCPMGYGE
-362 REARDNGPLHRHF
+362 GPLHRHF

-455 SDRTYSNAIAM
+455 SDRTYSNALAM

-491 HDLDNHDITYE
+491 HDLNNHDITYE

-641 VYSEEAIEHWLSLFM
+641 VYSEEVIEHWLNVFM
-656 RRFFTQQ
+656 HRFFTQQ